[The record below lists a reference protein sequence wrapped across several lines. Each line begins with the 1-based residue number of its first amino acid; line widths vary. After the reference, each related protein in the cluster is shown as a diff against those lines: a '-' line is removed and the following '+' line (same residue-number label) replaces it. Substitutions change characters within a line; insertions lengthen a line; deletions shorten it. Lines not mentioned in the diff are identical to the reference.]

1 MMRLLHTWKRKAR
14 ISRCSTL
21 DQLWTVTTEYIIVGQ
36 AQLRL
41 FEHLAESPFEDKD
54 RLSMDTVCAL
64 ESGPKTEIK
73 LAAGPLLLFLGPV
86 RFLKPRLLLFWKDHF
101 LFIVFQKLKFVSKT
115 NYHIQLGGAISTLS
129 CFYEGGRTWLLLF
142 FLLNFILK
150 YLFNFELISLNSLVC
165 FQRGYYSL
173 K

>member
-1 MMRLLHTWKRKAR
+1 
-14 ISRCSTL
+14 
-21 DQLWTVTTEYIIVGQ
+21 
-36 AQLRL
+36 
-41 FEHLAESPFEDKD
+41 
-54 RLSMDTVCAL
+54 MDTVCGL

-86 RFLKPRLLLFWKDHF
+86 RFLKPQLLLFWKDHF

-142 FLLNFILK
+142 FLVNFILK

-165 FQRGYYSL
+165 SYEVTLVSNKNFNILFVLYFTSIYFYYCMI